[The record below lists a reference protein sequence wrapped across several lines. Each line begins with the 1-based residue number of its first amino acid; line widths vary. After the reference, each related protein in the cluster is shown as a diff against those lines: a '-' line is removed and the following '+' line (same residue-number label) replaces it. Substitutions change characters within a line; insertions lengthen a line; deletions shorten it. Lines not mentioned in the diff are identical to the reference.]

1 MYEPTHLRTF
11 LSVAQTLSFT
21 QAARRLGLRQSTVSQ
36 HVRRL
41 EEATGRLLFTRDTH
55 SVELTE
61 DGEAMLGFARRILD
75 VHEQAAQFFTGTR
88 LRGRLRFGASE
99 DFVLTRLPEILE
111 RFRHEHPEVDLE
123 LTVELSGTLHEQLAT
138 GRLDLVLAKRRP
150 EDPRPDPHR
159 LVWQDEL
166 VWIGTPGLRLDP
178 YRPVPLIVYPPPG
191 ITRDLALRALE
202 REGRQWRIVCS
213 SGSLNGL
220 LAAAR
225 AGLGVMVHARGLVPP
240 GLVRMPERAGLPE
253 PGPVDF
259 VVVHGRRRPSAQGAA
274 DALAAAILAGGDRL
288 HRGGQGVT
296 VRAVRA
302 LSWVRAVAT
311 ATGRSWGRTDSV
323 EIAAP
328 KLTPPS
334 GMCRTSPRLGG
345 ISFTG
350 SHQAARYA
358 AFDPVPPLG
367 PVG

>member
-41 EEATGRLLFTRDTH
+41 EEATGRQLFTRDTH

-123 LTVELSGTLHEQLAT
+123 LTVELSGTLHEQLAA

-178 YRPVPLIVYPPPG
+178 HRPVPLIVYPPPG

-225 AGLGVMVHARGLVPP
+225 AGLGVMVHARGLIPP

-253 PGPVDF
+253 PGSVDF

-288 HRGGQGVT
+288 HRGGQG
-296 VRAVRA
+296 
-302 LSWVRAVAT
+302 
-311 ATGRSWGRTDSV
+311 
-323 EIAAP
+323 
-328 KLTPPS
+328 
-334 GMCRTSPRLGG
+334 
-345 ISFTG
+345 
-350 SHQAARYA
+350 
-358 AFDPVPPLG
+358 
-367 PVG
+367 